1 MIRNLALATVLL
13 FGGLTPLSAESFRLA
28 FWNVE
33 LNRRG
38 PGLLLRDIARGEDAQ
53 VASVVAVLA
62 DLDADVLVL
71 TGVDYD
77 FGLAALTALSGELGK
92 AGAPYPALFA
102 AAPNAGVA
110 TGLDLDGDGRQG
122 GPRDAMGYGRF
133 AGEGGV
139 AVLSRLPVD
148 SAAVRD
154 FSGFLW
160 RDLPGNLMPIDTP
173 PDVAAVQR
181 LSSNVHWD
189 VPVTLAGGRTVH
201 LLIWHATP
209 PVFDGPE
216 DRNGRRNHDEA
227 AFWLALINGML
238 PFAPPEEPFVLIGQ
252 PNMDPDRG
260 DGLPEAMRQLF
271 SHPMLQDPK
280 PAGAMGTATA
290 DFTARNG
297 PGALRS
303 DVILP
308 SRDVN
313 VIASGV
319 MWPAQGDPMLPVLQA
334 ASRHRPIW
342 IDIDLP

>member
-1 MIRNLALATVLL
+1 MLATSLV
-13 FGGLTPLSAESFRLA
+13 PLSADPLRLA

-53 VASVVAVLA
+53 VAAVVTVLA
-62 DLDADVLVL
+62 KLNADVLVL

-77 FGLAALTALSGELGK
+77 LGLAALNALSDELGK
-92 AGAPYPALFA
+92 AGAQYPVLFA
-102 AAPNAGVA
+102 AAPNAGVT
-110 TGLDLDGDGRQG
+110 TGFDLDGDGRRG

-139 AVLSRLPVD
+139 ALLSRLPID
-148 SAAVRD
+148 STAVRD

-160 RDLPGNLMPIDTP
+160 RDLPGNLMPSDTP
-173 PDVAAVQR
+173 PDIAAVQR

-189 VPVTLAGGRTVH
+189 VPITLAGGRTLH
-201 LLIWHATP
+201 LMIWHATP

-227 AFWLALINGML
+227 GFWLALIDGML
-238 PFAPPEEPFVLIGQ
+238 PIAPPKGSFVLIGQ

-260 DGLPEAMRQLF
+260 DGLPAAMRRLLI
-271 SHPMLQDPK
+271 HPKLQDPA

-290 DFTARNG
+290 DFSARNG

-308 SRDVN
+308 SQDLDVT
-313 VIASGV
+313 ASGV
-319 MWPAQGDPMLPVLQA
+319 MWPLPDDPMLPVLQA